1 MSRFQFGRRLRSVWW
16 RPPVEDEV
24 DDEMEFHLAMRVR
37 DLVDGGMPE
46 AEARQEALRRLG
58 NPAELRR
65 RLTRLG
71 KARDHSMQRTEW
83 WGSLVQDVRQAIR
96 SLRKQPGFTAA
107 AALTLAVGVGA
118 TTAIFSVLYSVILRP
133 LPIPEPDRVV
143 WISRTWD
150 GRPGGTLS
158 VGNYT
163 DLLAGQS
170 TLASHTAGYS
180 APFIL
185 GSGEQP
191 ESVRGARVTASF
203 FTVFGVAPAL
213 GRVFTAA
220 EDEPGGA
227 QVVVLSH
234 RLWTRRF
241 GADPNVAGQSIEIN
255 AVPHTILGVMPAR
268 FDLFEN
274 WDELWAPAGFSP
286 RQRADHDGSYLFHVY
301 GRLRPS
307 ASAAQTEA
315 AMAPTVARLR
325 EQYPDVNS
333 SLEVHVNPLMRAVLD
348 NAVADRIWVL
358 FGAVGLVLL
367 IGCVNV
373 ANLLL
378 ARGVGRARELAV
390 RAALGAGRGR
400 IVRQLVTENL
410 VLAALAGV
418 LGLVVAHLG
427 LKLILANAP
436 ANLARL
442 DQAGLDP
449 ATAGFAMAVAIGSV
463 LIFGVLPAARVAA
476 LGIAGSLRD
485 GTRSVTGGGEWLRR
499 GLVAT
504 EVGLAL
510 VLLVGAGLLIRTAMH
525 LGRVDPG
532 FDPAPILSGR
542 ISLPRVGYESW
553 DRVTQTFSRIGDEL
567 AQAPGIEAAALVS
580 QVPMGPGGNTNG
592 LIPEGRPIEGRS
604 AIMARLRLITPEYF
618 EVMRVPLRAGRA
630 FTDDDRIGTPRVMIV
645 SEAFAREAWP
655 GQDPIGKRV
664 TCCESA
670 PDGGP
675 MWKEVIGLA
684 GDVRTNGPAERGEL
698 EYYLPITQTPATAWE
713 WLGRTMTFV
722 VRGRQ
727 APATLGASVRSA
739 VAAVDPAVPVFQV
752 ATMSERLARTG
763 AEARFNT
770 RLLTALG
777 VIGLGLAIGGI
788 YSVIAFFV
796 NRRTRELG
804 VRMALGAS
812 AGDIRRLVLRQGLG
826 PVVVG
831 IGVGLVGSVGLTRLL
846 ASQLRGVSPTD
857 PITLGGVTVLLLL
870 VAVAATVFPARR
882 ATKIDATVA
891 MREE

>member
-16 RPPVEDEV
+16 RPPVETEV
-24 DDEMEFHLAMRVR
+24 DDEMAFHLAMRVR
-37 DLVDGGMPE
+37 DLVDSGMSE

-58 NPAELRR
+58 DPAELRR

-83 WGSLVQDVRQAIR
+83 WASLVQDLRQAVR

-118 TTAIFSVLYSVILRP
+118 TTAIFSVLYSVVLRP
-133 LPIPEPDRVV
+133 LPIPEPDRLV
-143 WISRTWD
+143 WISRTWE

-158 VGNYT
+158 VGNYA
-163 DLLAGQS
+163 DLLAGQN
-170 TLASHTAGYS
+170 TLASYTAGYS

-191 ESVRGARVTASF
+191 ESVRGARVTSSF
-203 FTVFGVAPAL
+203 FTVLGVAPAL
-213 GRVFTAA
+213 GRVFAAA
-220 EDEPGGA
+220 EDEPGAGS
-227 QVVVLSH
+227 VVVLSH

-241 GADPNVAGQSIEIN
+241 GADPAVVGQSILLN
-255 AVPHTILGVMPAR
+255 AVPHIVLGVMPAR
-268 FDLFEN
+268 FDFFEN
-274 WDELWAPAGFSP
+274 WDELWAPAGFST
-286 RQRADHDGSYLFHVY
+286 RQAADYDGSYLFHVY
-301 GRLRPS
+301 GRLRPG
-307 ASAAQTEA
+307 ATAEQTKA

-325 EQYPDVNS
+325 EQYPDFNS
-333 SLEVHVNPLMRAVLD
+333 SLEVHVEPLMRAVLN

-400 IVRQLVTENL
+400 IIRQLVTENL
-410 VLAALAGV
+410 VLAALAGL
-418 LGLVVAHLG
+418 LGLGVAHLG
-427 LKLILANAP
+427 IKLILAGAP
-436 ANLARL
+436 PNLARL
-442 DQAGLDP
+442 DQAGLDL
-449 ATAGFAMAVAIGSV
+449 ATATFAVAVAFGSV
-463 LIFGVLPAARVAA
+463 LLFGVLPAARVAA
-476 LGIAGSLRD
+476 MGIASALRD
-485 GTRSVTGGGEWLRR
+485 GSRAVAGGGEWLRR

-510 VLLVGAGLLIRTAMH
+510 VLLVGAGLLIRTAIH

-532 FDPAPILSGR
+532 FDPGPVLSGR

-553 DRVTQTFSRIGDEL
+553 ERVTQTYTRISEEL
-567 AQAPGIEAAALVS
+567 AQTPGIEAAALVS

-604 AIMARLRLITPEYF
+604 AIMARLRLVTPDYF
-618 EVMRVPLRAGRA
+618 DVMRIPLRSGRA
-630 FTDDDRIGTPRVMIV
+630 FTDDDRIGTTRVMIV
-645 SEAFAREAWP
+645 SEGFAREAWP

-664 TCCESA
+664 ACCEQA
-670 PDGGP
+670 PDHGP
-675 MWKEVIGLA
+675 MWKEVIGVA
-684 GDVRTNGPAERGEL
+684 GDVRTNGPAERAEL
-698 EYYLPITQTPATAWE
+698 EYYLPITQTPAGAWE

-722 VRGRQ
+722 VRGPQ
-727 APATLGASVRSA
+727 APAALGTAVRSA
-739 VAAVDPAVPVFQV
+739 IATVDPAVPVFQI
-752 ATMSERLARTG
+752 ATMSERLERTG

-770 RLLTALG
+770 RLLSILG
-777 VIGLGLAIGGI
+777 AIGLGLAIGGI

-812 AGDIRRLVLRQGLG
+812 AADIRRLVLRQGLG

-831 IGVGLVGSVGLTRLL
+831 IGVGLVGSIALTRLL
-846 ASQLRGVSPTD
+846 SGQLRGVSATD
-857 PITLGGVTVLLLL
+857 PITLAGVTLLLLL
-870 VAVAATVFPARR
+870 VAAAATVLPARR
-882 ATKIDATVA
+882 ATRIDATVA